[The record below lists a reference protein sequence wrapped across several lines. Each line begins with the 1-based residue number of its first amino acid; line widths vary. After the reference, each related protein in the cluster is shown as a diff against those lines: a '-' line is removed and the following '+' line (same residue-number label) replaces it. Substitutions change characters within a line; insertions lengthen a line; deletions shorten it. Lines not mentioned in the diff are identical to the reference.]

1 MELAEEIPLNYAGAA
16 VDFWDI
22 FSSATISARPGVC
35 VFSRPHES
43 DETFRE
49 LREKLRRDSSDSF
62 RLLENFRDNPV
73 CSILQDEANHCI
85 MVIWKQHATHI
96 QFRYIHEKLLSLI
109 CEHGVDKILGD
120 DTALPA
126 IPSED
131 RFWVIDEWFPRAV
144 QCGLRF
150 AASKSPDSH
159 FGKLAVTHIQSAA
172 PASLKCRSFE
182 RLEEAR
188 AWLDTVT
195 AA

>member
-1 MELAEEIPLNYAGAA
+1 
-16 VDFWDI
+16 
-22 FSSATISARPGVC
+22 
-35 VFSRPHES
+35 VFHYPHER
-43 DETFRE
+43 DAALRE

-62 RLLENFRDNPV
+62 RLLENFQDNPI

-85 MVIWKQHATHI
+85 IVIWKQYATQI

-109 CEHGVDKILGD
+109 CEHSIDKILGD

-144 QCGLRF
+144 ECSLRF
-150 AASKSPDSH
+150 AASKRPDSH
-159 FGKLAVTHIQSAA
+159 VGKLAVTHIQSAA
-172 PASLKCRSFE
+172 PAGLKCRSFE

-188 AWLDTVT
+188 EWLDTVT